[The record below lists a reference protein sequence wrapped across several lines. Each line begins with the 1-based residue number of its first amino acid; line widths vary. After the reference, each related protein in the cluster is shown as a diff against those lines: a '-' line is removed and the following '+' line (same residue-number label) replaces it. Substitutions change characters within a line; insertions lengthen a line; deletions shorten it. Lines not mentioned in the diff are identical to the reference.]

1 MEKFEFDEENHIY
14 KLNGSIIPS
23 VSEIIE
29 LIHKRIY
36 EDISFNTLK
45 SAVGYIKLGMLHQ
58 KDGIGET
65 VRFLKIAEGF
75 L

>member
-29 LIHKRIY
+29 PIHKRI
-36 EDISFNTLK
+36 
-45 SAVGYIKLGMLHQ
+45 
-58 KDGIGET
+58 
-65 VRFLKIAEGF
+65 
-75 L
+75 